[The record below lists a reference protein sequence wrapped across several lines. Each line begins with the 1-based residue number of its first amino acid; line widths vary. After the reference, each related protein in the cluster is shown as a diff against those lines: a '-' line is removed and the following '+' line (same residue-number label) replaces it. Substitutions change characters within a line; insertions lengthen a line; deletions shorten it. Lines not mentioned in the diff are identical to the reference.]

1 MKERDYLLVRE
12 LNEYVRLTFANNPF
26 LKRVNVR
33 GEVLNYSKYKSA
45 HYFTLKD
52 EDDARIQVV
61 LFYQGIA
68 SLNFPLKDGDDIIV
82 TGEVTLYEK
91 SGTYQLIGSNVILFG
106 EGQKLLALKKLKEKL
121 EKLGIFDESKK
132 LPLKKYPRNIGVI
145 CGKDSAAWAD
155 IKENITLRYPLVT
168 IYYFPAI
175 VQGETAP
182 KSLIAAY
189 NRSLEYSLDVLIIA
203 RGGGSSDDLWA
214 FNDEELIML
223 LSNRKVPI
231 ISAVG
236 HEIDFTLL
244 DFLADLRVSTPTAA
258 AEAAV
263 PNKTNIIQSL
273 IEIEKRLTKDIKNK
287 YNILLNKYN
296 LLANR
301 PIFKRKGELYAIKE
315 RKVNDL
321 RIRLKAAYNAYYL
334 RTKHY
339 LSEKASSLTKSI
351 KNCYNKKWEFA
362 NNAFAKLEALS
373 PLKVL
378 ERGYSMLTDKSGHI
392 ITSIKEVSK
401 DDMLFATLKDGKILI
416 KVEEIK
422 DHV

>member
-1 MKERDYLLVRE
+1 
-12 LNEYVRLTFANNPF
+12 
-26 LKRVNVR
+26 
-33 GEVLNYSKYKSA
+33 
-45 HYFTLKD
+45 
-52 EDDARIQVV
+52 
-61 LFYQGIA
+61 
-68 SLNFPLKDGDDIIV
+68 
-82 TGEVTLYEK
+82 
-91 SGTYQLIGSNVILFG
+91 
-106 EGQKLLALKKLKEKL
+106 
-121 EKLGIFDESKK
+121 
-132 LPLKKYPRNIGVI
+132 
-145 CGKDSAAWAD
+145 
-155 IKENITLRYPLVT
+155 
-168 IYYFPAI
+168 
-175 VQGETAP
+175 
-182 KSLIAAY
+182 
-189 NRSLEYSLDVLIIA
+189 
-203 RGGGSSDDLWA
+203 
-214 FNDEELIML
+214 ML

-263 PNKTNIIQSL
+263 PSKTNIIQSL